1 MFYILA
7 GLSIAL
13 VIGLNMMFNFS
24 VDTLL
29 NLARCF
35 ATIMLPSVIY
45 SFVCRLLPKKWFTT
59 KNFVFKSMNFE
70 KKFYEQINV
79 KKWKNKIPV
88 WGQLSNFDNSRN
100 DPEKELK
107 SLQYFVKESCY
118 AESIHLIAFL
128 TAYISLLFIPKN
140 LFLNMGLPIAVL
152 YSIFHLPSFF
162 IQRYTRPRIERYMK
176 KVERDVAKQKL
187 SQGEQ
192 EQTTQVDELTNQAKT
207 I

>member
-29 NLARCF
+29 NLGRCF

-45 SFVCRLLPKKWFTT
+45 SFACRLLPKKWFTT

-70 KKFYEQINV
+70 KKFFEQINV
-79 KKWKNKIPV
+79 KKWKSKIPV

-100 DPEKELK
+100 DPEKELQ

-192 EQTTQVDELTNQAKT
+192 KQTAQVDELTNQAKT